1 MEQELQMPLH
11 TSTQNEKQVTNDIIT
26 VLITELKSQYGA
38 VHEFHSFVI
47 KEFVTPDGTHV
58 PLPMKDRDVCV
69 SPQDLNNVVD
79 FMKAKGFT
87 LLPKC
92 ANSTFQV
99 SEYKIEFIPATDEE
113 IQMMVN
119 HRNFILRLLCRIPN
133 ELFSHI
139 KIKGKK
145 FVFQF
150 NDIKLNIETNMSAI
164 LAGLGIQEEP
174 FVSAHEMA
182 KGILESK
189 LRLYITQD
197 ILNKVFLCL
206 LKKKK
211 LHRHI
216 FVLISSLLMLIKS
229 EERLDTNDGNEWIW
243 HKPSI
248 LNFPSIVVNLKDK
261 TITGFE
267 NPEKSKETS
276 GMTWSEYQT
285 LISNLTFLENPQ
297 TPCFIQLVFDSEQI
311 EQLNQDQKQKLQFY
325 IDYES
330 FIRKNLKSIF
340 KSTFVINALC
350 GATKSKL
357 GFPKLLID
365 FIDSMN
371 QKYEQ
376 MQIVL
381 TTSFCER
388 VTLALHTEAIKSEES
403 FKIFLQFVT
412 DEIETW
418 KHSQDFKENIRTLLI
433 EVQIFLNAHPDFI
446 KQNSRTKKP
455 MIEEAL
461 KSME

>member
-1 MEQELQMPLH
+1 MSLS
-11 TSTQNEKQVTNDIIT
+11 TSTDKKKKIKSDEIT
-26 VLITELKSQYGA
+26 VLVQELKVQGFMLD
-38 VHEFHSFVI
+38 EFHSFEI
-47 KEFVTPDGTHV
+47 KEFVTPDRTHV
-58 PLPMKDRDVCV
+58 PLLMKDRDIHVF
-69 SPQDLNNVVD
+69 PQDLINVID
-79 FMKAKGFT
+79 FMKAEGFT

-92 ANSTFQV
+92 ANPTFQV
-99 SEYKIEFIPATDEE
+99 GEYKVEFIPMTDEDF
-113 IQMMVN
+113 QMMVN
-119 HRNFILRLLCRIPN
+119 HRNFLLRLLCRIPN

-150 NDIKLNIETNMSAI
+150 NDIKLAIETNMCAI
-164 LAGLGIQEEP
+164 LTGLGIQQEP
-174 FVSAHEMA
+174 FVSAYEMA
-182 KGILESK
+182 TGILKSK
-189 LRLYITQD
+189 LGPFIT
-197 ILNKVFLCL
+197 LELLKKVFLSL

-216 FVLISSLLMLIKS
+216 FVLISSLLSLIKS
-229 EERLDTNDGNEWIW
+229 EERLDTNDGNYWIW
-243 HKPSI
+243 HNLSKPTLPPI
-248 LNFPSIVVNLKDK
+248 TVNLKDK

-267 NPEKSKETS
+267 NPEKSKQTS
-276 GMTWSEYQT
+276 GMTWLEYKT

-311 EQLNQDQKQKLQFY
+311 KQLNQDQEQKLQFY

-357 GFPKLLID
+357 GFPKLLTD

-388 VTLALHTEAIKSEES
+388 VTPALHREAFTSEES
-403 FKIFLQFVT
+403 CTDFLQNMT
-412 DEIETW
+412 IEIETW
-418 KHSQDFKENIRTLLI
+418 KHSQIFKDNIKSLLI
-433 EVQIFLNAHPDFI
+433 EVQIFLNANPDFI
-446 KQNSRTKKP
+446 KQNSKTKKT

>member
-1 MEQELQMPLH
+1 MSLS
-11 TSTQNEKQVTNDIIT
+11 TSTDKRKKVKSDEIT
-26 VLITELKSQYGA
+26 VLVQELKLQGFMLD
-38 VHEFHSFVI
+38 EFHSFEI
-47 KEFVTPDGTHV
+47 KEFVTPDRTHV
-58 PLPMKDRDVCV
+58 PLPMNDRDIRVL
-69 SPQDLNNVVD
+69 PQDLGKAVD

-99 SEYKIEFIPATDEE
+99 GEYKVEFIPATDEE

-145 FVFQF
+145 FIFQF
-150 NDIKLNIETNMSAI
+150 NDIKLDIKTNVIGI

-174 FVSAHEMA
+174 FVSAYKMA
-182 KGILESK
+182 EGIFASK
-189 LRLYITQD
+189 LKPFITQE
-197 ILNKVFLCL
+197 LLKKVFLSL

-216 FVLISSLLMLIKS
+216 FVLISSLLNLIQS
-229 EERLDTNDGNEWIW
+229 SERLDTNDGNEWIW

-261 TITGFE
+261 TVTGFE

-276 GMTWSEYQT
+276 GMTWSKFQT
-285 LISNLTFLENPQ
+285 LISNLKFLENPEM
-297 TPCFIQLVFDSEQI
+297 PCFIQLVFDSGQI
-311 EQLNQDQKQKLQFY
+311 QKLVEEQTQDLQTY
-325 IDYES
+325 INYQTFVLVS
-330 FIRKNLKSIF
+330 LKSIF

-350 GATKSKL
+350 GAIKSKA
-357 GFPKLLID
+357 GFPQSLTD
-365 FIDSMN
+365 FITLMN
-371 QKYEQ
+371 QKYEE

-381 TTSFCER
+381 TTAFCER
-388 VTLALHTEAIKSEES
+388 VTQEHHTEAIKSEES
-403 FKIFLQFVT
+403 FLKFVQVVT
-412 DEIETW
+412 DEIEIW
-418 KHSQDFKENIRTLLI
+418 KHSQIFKDNIKSLLI
-433 EVQIFLNAHPDFI
+433 EVQDFLNANPDFI
-446 KQNSRTKKP
+446 KQNSKTKKT